1 MDLRQIFQSLIALHH
16 RELPYRSFPRLVSLP
31 IDREEIIT
39 VTGVRRCGKS
49 SILGL
54 AANALLESGIHKE
67 QILMVNFD
75 DERLY
80 SIKADQL
87 DEVLQAY
94 REMFPQQMLQDVY
107 MFFDEIQLVEGWEY
121 FVMRVYKHY
130 CKHIFITGSTSKM
143 LSQEINSVLRGWPM
157 EFRVQPLNF
166 EEYMTFRGVSVDK
179 YSEEGQTLR
188 KTIFKEYCELGG
200 FPKIALIAERSE
212 QVGQL
217 QNYFNAML
225 FRDLIEHY
233 DIKSS
238 ANIVRYFLKRV
249 MDNLTKPTSI
259 NGIYNDIKSQGY
271 KLSKNTLYD
280 WIEYACNV
288 FLFYPVPRYTK
299 SLIQET
305 LLQPKY
311 YLCDHGMRNAVLLPQ
326 SEDYGKSLE
335 NIVFQ
340 WLNGSLAADDRVFYY
355 KGAGECDFVLQRG
368 TEVAQL
374 VQVCWSLSA
383 ENEAREVNGLLEA
396 AQAAGCNNC
405 MIVTFEQS
413 KIIRKEDIEIKVV
426 PAFQFLS
433 N

>member
-16 RELPYRSFPRLVSLP
+16 NELPYRLLPRQVTLP
-31 IDREEIIT
+31 VDREEIVT

-54 AANALLESGIHKE
+54 AANALLEKGVRKE

-75 DERLY
+75 DERFYLM
-80 SIKADQL
+80 KADQL

-94 REMFPQQMLQDVY
+94 REMFPQQALQDVY
-107 MFFDEIQLVEGWEY
+107 MFFDEIQLIEGWEY

-157 EFRVQPLNF
+157 EFRVQSLNF
-166 EEYMTFRGVSVDK
+166 EEYMTFRGISADK
-179 YSEEGQTLR
+179 YSEEGQTRR
-188 KTIFKEYCELGG
+188 KTAFREYCDLGG
-200 FPKIALIAERSE
+200 FPKIALTAERSE

-217 QNYFNAML
+217 QNYFNTML

-233 DIKSS
+233 DIRSS

-271 KLSKNTLYD
+271 RLSKDTLYD

-299 SLIQET
+299 SLIQEAN
-305 LLQPKY
+305 LQPKY

-326 SEDYGKSLE
+326 SDDYGKSLE

-340 WLNGSLAADDRVFYY
+340 WLNASLSADDRLFYY
-355 KGAGECDFVLQRG
+355 KGTGECDFVLQRG
-368 TEVAQL
+368 SGVAQL
-374 VQVCWSLSA
+374 IQVCWTISP
-383 ENEAREVNGLLEA
+383 ENETREMNGLLEA
-396 AQAAGCNNC
+396 ARATGCKDC
-405 MIVTFEQS
+405 LIITFEQS
-413 KIIRKEDIEIKVV
+413 KTIHKDDIDIQVV
-426 PAFQFLS
+426 PAWQYLAR
-433 N
+433 